1 MTKIDEWINT
11 KRNDLVHSLGRFS
24 GEYNLAEE
32 MELVG
37 GLDESYIKLRESLVA
52 KRELGYSGVPTLRDQ
67 EIERLI
73 SDLDSFAAVREAQ
86 LTRAQLE
93 ELQQH

>member
-1 MTKIDEWINT
+1 MTKIDEWINA
-11 KRNDLVHSLGRFS
+11 KRNELVHSLGRFS
-24 GEYNLAEE
+24 GEFSLAEE

-37 GLDESYIKLRESLVA
+37 GLDESYIKLREFLVA
-52 KRELGYSGVPTLRDQ
+52 KRQTVHHGGPTLRDQ

-86 LTRAQLE
+86 LSRAQLE